1 MTTSTEIELAQPDAP
16 QAPMQLQ
23 AAPPITLFGDRSPT
37 EVVSSATEVAKA
49 LSSVIEDRKLYMA
62 IRGRKHVV
70 VEGWTLLG
78 TMLGVFPVVEWTRPT
93 EDGWEARVS
102 ARTLSGAEVGSAEA
116 MCSRKEST
124 WSSRPD
130 YAIRSMAQTRATSKA
145 LRLPLGFV
153 MTLAGYDATPEEE
166 MRDVIDAP
174 TVPPLSSPLT
184 DETLM
189 ELITLLPK
197 CEFVDPERWNLTAVL
212 GSASRLFGRPI
223 EKIADLTEQEA
234 LRIIE
239 GGKVVLANAEAEY
252 AAMTEEGET
261 NE

>member
-1 MTTSTEIELAQPDAP
+1 MSTGTDIELAEAQTS

-23 AAPPITLFGDRSPT
+23 AAPPITLFGDRTPA
-37 EVVSSATEVAKA
+37 EVVVSATEVAKA

-78 TMLGVFPVVEWTRPT
+78 TMLGVFPVVEWTRKT

-116 MCSRKEST
+116 MCSRSEKT
-124 WSSRPD
+124 WSSRD
-130 YAIRSMAQTRATSKA
+130 EYAIRSMAQTRATSKA

-166 MRDVIDAP
+166 MRDVIENRPSAP
-174 TVPPLSSPLT
+174 VMT
-184 DETLM
+184 EGTLM
-189 ELITLLPK
+189 ELLAVLPK
-197 CEFVDPERWNLTAVL
+197 CEFFDPERWTLEAVL
-212 GSASRLFGRPI
+212 GTASRLFGRPI
-223 EKIADLTEQEA
+223 EKVADLTEPEA
-234 LRIIE
+234 RRIIE
-239 GGKVVLANAEAEY
+239 GANALLEKQQAFYEAMEAEQ
-252 AAMTEEGET
+252 E
-261 NE
+261 NPQ